1 MLTVEY
7 QRVKHEYCRLVKER
21 NLLHQELAVTRSELN
36 LATHQLS
43 LQKDEGQSIKESSSD
58 SEEEQESDNFDAN
71 NPGGDNTMAEQR
83 NEEETE
89 YHQESDNGVS
99 EVEPSTPA
107 YLPSSLDEVL
117 EKNEYLTGSN
127 PSLSQL
133 KTETQ
138 LTSIAEVSK
147 QEGDGTT
154 KAEQQTTEQDK
165 METNFESLK
174 KEKQELEERL
184 QELREG
190 NKAQELE
197 NKDLKKK
204 LSEIQQHDSSSSH
217 KESEETEQLKR
228 LLDDAMRKIHKYD
241 VYTDKEEQLEKQKQ
255 FLQAQLNRTIA
266 DHAELDS
273 KLKKEKWKVQQELK
287 EAVSRTQQ
295 LEREIQAL
303 QKSPVCSN
311 CPSTGEGAS
320 QLDCEGTLFSEEDG
334 QTKADD
340 AEMSCVINH
349 LDRLLSK

>member
-43 LQKDEGQSIKESSSD
+43 LQKDEGQSIEESSSD
-58 SEEEQESDNFDAN
+58 SEEEHESDNFDAN

-83 NEEETE
+83 QEAETE
-89 YHQESDNGVS
+89 YHQETNNGVS
-99 EVEPSTPA
+99 ELEPSTPA
-107 YLPSSLDEVL
+107 YLPSEVL
-117 EKNEYLTGSN
+117 EKNENLTDSN

-147 QEGDGTT
+147 QEGDETT
-154 KAEQQTTEQDK
+154 KAAQQTTEQDK

-217 KESEETEQLKR
+217 KESEDTEQLKR
-228 LLDDAMRKIHKYD
+228 LLDDAMRKIRKYD

-255 FLQAQLNRTIA
+255 FLQTQLNRTLA

-303 QKSPVCSN
+303 QKRSVS
-311 CPSTGEGAS
+311 SDYSITGEGAS
-320 QLDCEGTLFSEEDG
+320 QLDCEGTLFSEEEG
-334 QTKADD
+334 QSKADD
-340 AEMSCVINH
+340 AEISCVINH